1 MSGATKPGE
10 IRAVG
15 LGRRFELRTGG
26 PRSVKDVILRRSR
39 TDRHEFW
46 ALRNIDLKI
55 SPGETF
61 GLVGRNGSGKSTL
74 LNLIARIYAPTE
86 GTLEIGGRT
95 GALLEVGAGFHPE
108 FTGTENVYLSGAIHG
123 LSRRYI
129 DAHLEEI
136 IGFAELER
144 FAHMPVRTYSS
155 GMILRLGFSVAVHVR
170 PEVLLIDEVLAVGDA
185 AFQQK
190 CFAKIWEFKRTGGS
204 IVFVSHD
211 ATTVSS
217 LCDRAA
223 LLEDGR
229 IAALGKADEVL
240 RTYQQSVIQ
249 GTPVGAGLESDGVP
263 RGRYEIEDVRATAD
277 DGSRRDRFA
286 ENERITIQAH
296 VFSAEVL
303 VNGCVSMTLR
313 DLSGRVLG
321 SETLR
326 GVRLEAGKT
335 ESISWILDQAPLRE
349 GRFLVDVRLATER
362 SDAELVAREAAVDF
376 SIVSDSSDDDGP
388 VKLGGEWQLAGR
400 IVPRP
405 RTATLGLR
413 VAIVGSPRCGNTWLR
428 RLLATL
434 YNLTETAAHTPS
446 EVDWERLPPRCALQ
460 LLWQPTE
467 PFRAELAKHG
477 FRVLTL
483 ARHPFDVLL
492 SILHFAENVPETAR
506 WLDGQGGDETGIR
519 GADPCSSAFRTY
531 ALGTRAKALL
541 SISPAWWK
549 TGGTTCLH
557 YEDLVRD
564 PSAELEEIRALISV
578 PPARSVEDSVQLNT
592 LERLRATSWNQ
603 HYWRGEPGIWRGV
616 LPARAAAEMAQA
628 HRRCFA
634 ILGYDVDADPNL
646 TVHQAQLNWRKLI
659 EPEAAPPR
667 QVSTLY
673 E

>member
-1 MSGATKPGE
+1 M
-10 IRAVG
+10 
-15 LGRRFELRTGG
+15 
-26 PRSVKDVILRRSR
+26 
-39 TDRHEFW
+39 
-46 ALRNIDLKI
+46 
-55 SPGETF
+55 
-61 GLVGRNGSGKSTL
+61 
-74 LNLIARIYAPTE
+74 
-86 GTLEIGGRT
+86 
-95 GALLEVGAGFHPE
+95 GAGFHPE

-123 LSRRYI
+123 LSRKYI

-229 IAALGKADEVL
+229 IVALGKADEVL
-240 RTYQQSVIQ
+240 RTYQQSVIE
-249 GTPVGAGLESDGVP
+249 GAPVGAGPESDGVP
-263 RGRYEIEDVRATAD
+263 RGRYQIEDVRATAS
-277 DGSRRDRFA
+277 DGSPRDRFA
-286 ENERITIQAH
+286 ESERITIQAN
-296 VFSAEVL
+296 VFSAKAL
-303 VNGCVSMTLR
+303 ANGCVSMTLR
-313 DLSGRVLG
+313 DLSGRVIG

-326 GVRLEAGKT
+326 GVRIEAGKT
-335 ESISWILDQAPLRE
+335 ERISWILDQAPLRE

-362 SDAELVAREAAVDF
+362 SELATREAAVDF
-376 SIVSDSSDDDGP
+376 SIISDSSDDGGP
-388 VKLGGEWQLAGR
+388 VKLGGEWQVTGR
-400 IVPRP
+400 TVPRP
-405 RTATLGLR
+405 RIATLGVRL
-413 VAIVGSPRCGNTWLR
+413 AIVGSPRCGNTWLR

-434 YNLTETAAHTPS
+434 YNLTETAAHTPPG
-446 EVDWERLPPRCALQ
+446 VDWERLPPRCALQ
-460 LLWQPTE
+460 LLWPPTE

-492 SILHFAENVPETAR
+492 SILHFAESVPETAR
-506 WLDGQGGDETGIR
+506 WLDGEGGDEAAIR
-519 GADPCSSAFRTY
+519 GADPSSSAFRAY

-541 SISPAWWK
+541 SVSPAWWE
-549 TGGTTCLH
+549 TDGTTCIR

-564 PSAELEEIRALISV
+564 PSAELEDIRTLISV

-592 LERLRATSWNQ
+592 LEKLRATSRNQ
-603 HYWRGEPGIWRGV
+603 HYWRGEPGIWRDV
-616 LPARAAAEMAQA
+616 LPAQVAAEMAEA
-628 HRRCFA
+628 HQRCLA
-634 ILGYDVDADPNL
+634 IFGYDAEADPEL
-646 TVHQAQLNWRKLI
+646 TVSQARLNWLKLI
-659 EPEAAPPR
+659 EPEPAPPR
-667 QVSTLY
+667 QASTLH